1 MPKKGVLL
9 INLGSPASTKT
20 SDVRR
25 YLKQFLWDKRVVN
38 LPRSLWWLVLH
49 FLVLPF
55 RPRKSAK
62 AYRKIWQPQGS
73 PLILFTHALAKK
85 LETLVDDKKVIV
97 DYAMRY
103 GKPSI
108 KKKLTQFKQSE
119 CDEIIIIPLYPQY
132 SSTTTASVYDE
143 VSSLLQTWRSIP
155 SLRFISHYYRHP
167 TYIKA
172 IAQSIQKAWKY
183 QRSDLLLISFHGLPK
198 KLTELGEPYFD
209 QCHASAQLIA
219 EYLNLKD
226 FEWKLVFQSRFGKA
240 EWLQPY
246 CIEVLKK
253 LPSQGIKNID
263 VICPGFATDCL
274 ETLEEIAI
282 TNQEIFTDAGGGGY
296 YYIPALND
304 SDTHAELMLDLI
316 HNAKSHSDAEA

>member
-1 MPKKGVLL
+1 MPKKSPKKGVLL
-9 INLGSPASTKT
+9 INLGSPSSPKT

-38 LPRSLWWLVLH
+38 LPRSIWWLVLH

-73 PLILFTHALAKK
+73 PLVLLTHALAKK
-85 LETLVDDKKVIV
+85 IESLVDNKKVLV

-108 KKKLTQFKQSE
+108 KKKLTQFQQYE

-143 VSSLLQTWRSIP
+143 VSSLLQTWRNIP
-155 SLRFISHYYRHP
+155 SLRFVSHYYQHP
-167 TYIKA
+167 LYIKG
-172 IAQSIQKAWKY
+172 IADSIRKTWEQ
-183 QRSDLLLISFHGLPK
+183 QRGDLLLISFHGLPK
-198 KLTELGEPYFD
+198 KLTDWGDPYFE
-209 QCHASAQLIA
+209 QCQISAELIA
-219 EYLNLKD
+219 NYLKLKD
-226 FEWKLVFQSRFGKA
+226 TQWKLVFQSRFGKA
-240 EWLQPY
+240 EWLKPY
-246 CIEVLKK
+246 CVDVLKE
-253 LPSQGIKNID
+253 LPTQGIKNID

-282 TNQEIFTDAGGGGY
+282 TNKAIFITAGGGRY
-296 YYIPALND
+296 EYIPALND
-304 SDTHAELMLDLI
+304 SESHTKLMLDLI
-316 HNAKSHSDAEA
+316 AH